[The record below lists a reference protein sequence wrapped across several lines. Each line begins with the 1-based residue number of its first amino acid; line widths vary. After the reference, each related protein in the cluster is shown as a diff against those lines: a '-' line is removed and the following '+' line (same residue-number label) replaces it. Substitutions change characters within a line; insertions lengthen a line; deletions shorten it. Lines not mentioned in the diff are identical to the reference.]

1 VSTIKLREATGLADH
16 DPDKQVPYLIFSPGA
31 PMKSCQFIT
40 AICLNPEAVP
50 KFEVLEGQNYL
61 GVRMHTPD
69 AVEELYLDLRAVRSP
84 DTMDLH
90 VGDWVTD
97 AYLLHFKRAIF

>member
-1 VSTIKLREATGLADH
+1 
-16 DPDKQVPYLIFSPGA
+16 
-31 PMKSCQFIT
+31 MKSCQFIT

>member
-1 VSTIKLREATGLADH
+1 LKSWKGKTISECGCIRPTL
-16 DPDKQVPYLIFSPGA
+16 
-31 PMKSCQFIT
+31 
-40 AICLNPEAVP
+40 
-50 KFEVLEGQNYL
+50 
-61 GVRMHTPD
+61 
-69 AVEELYLDLRAVRSP
+69 EELYLDLRAVRSP